1 VSGACIAHE
10 YWLITMSRTNELDP
24 QERKFVQLY
33 VETNNGTRA
42 AILSGYGRN
51 YNTAAVKASTLLK
64 RVKIKNAVDQLT
76 AEVMQ
81 KLDFTPDRIIKRFAH
96 FAAHEPEKIKAAD
109 AIAALKELAK
119 IANLYPALQ
128 TELSGPNGGP
138 LQTASVNV
146 NHTMDIASLEPEQ
159 RDQLRQVL
167 LAIKAK
173 SEQDPDGQ

>member
-1 VSGACIAHE
+1 MARNA
-10 YWLITMSRTNELDP
+10 ELDP
-24 QERKFVQLY
+24 QEQKFVKLY

-51 YNTAAVKASTLLK
+51 YNVAAVAANKLLK
-64 RVKIKNAVDQLT
+64 RGKIRNAVELAT
-76 AEVMQ
+76 AKVLQ

-96 FAAHEPEKIKAAD
+96 FASHEPDKITAPDVLKA
-109 AIAALKELAK
+109 LTELAK
-119 IANLYPALQ
+119 IAKLYPALQ

-138 LQTASVNV
+138 LQSASVNV

-173 SEQDPDGQ
+173 SEADPDGQ

>member
-1 VSGACIAHE
+1 MARNA
-10 YWLITMSRTNELDP
+10 ELNP
-24 QERKFVQLY
+24 QERKFVQY
-33 VETNNGTRA
+33 YTETNNGTRS
-42 AILSGYGRN
+42 AILAGYGRN
-51 YNTAAVKASTLLK
+51 YKVAGVQATRLLA
-64 RVKIKNAVDQLT
+64 RARIRNAVDQLN
-76 AEVMQ
+76 AKVMQ

-128 TELSGPNGGP
+128 TELSGPGGGP
-138 LQTASVNV
+138 IQSATVNV

-167 LAIKAK
+167 LALKAK
-173 SEQDPDGQ
+173 SEADPDGS

>member
-1 VSGACIAHE
+1 MPRNDV
-10 YWLITMSRTNELDP
+10 LDP
-24 QERKFVQLY
+24 QEQKFVKLY

-51 YNTAAVKASTLLK
+51 YNSAGVIANKLLR
-64 RVKIKNAVDQLT
+64 RVRVRNAIDQLN
-76 AEVMQ
+76 AKVLQ

-96 FAAHEPEKIKAAD
+96 FAAHEPEEIKAPD
-109 AIAALKELAK
+109 VLKALTELAK
-119 IANLYPALQ
+119 IAKLYPAMQ

-167 LAIKAK
+167 LALKAK
-173 SEQDPDGQ
+173 SEAEET